1 MRTLKSF
8 ATAALL
14 AASLFGAAIA
24 PASADIQGGD
34 KFRVRGLYGS
44 QVLNLMN
51 GPARWAGVEI
61 QIPFDAHDLRA
72 TGVRQGNW
80 VQVSFRGDNGQDY
93 TGWVES
99 QFLAPDDQIEATSYR
114 IINVRRGQ
122 TLPLMDP
129 NGNGVIAY
137 IPAGSGPLLASGPCQ
152 NGYCPV
158 TYSCHNGTFEGLVD
172 QDYLAAVRPAYSRL
186 PDPTPVNPGYASADT
201 AYTAGYVF
209 QSPPDYTDNVDLL
222 PPPVYLPR
230 PQHHWRPHGHHAQNY
245 GY

>member
-99 QFLAPDDQIEATSYR
+99 QFLAPDDPTSGGWQEVVLDPGPLFSVHSQAAADFDGSGRVQVMVGEMEVGGYGFGVNPDPKILIYR
-114 IINVRRGQ
+114 
-122 TLPLMDP
+122 L
-129 NGNGVIAY
+129 
-137 IPAGSGPLLASGPCQ
+137 AGSAADASGWERIRI
-152 NGYCPV
+152 NGGI
-158 TYSCHNGTFEGLVD
+158 HEA
-172 QDYLAAVRPAYSRL
+172 AAVDVDKDGRVDIL
-186 PDPTPVNPGYASADT
+186 
-201 AYTAGYVF
+201 AGDEN
-209 QSPPDYTDNVDLL
+209 SERLL
-222 PPPVYLPR
+222 PPQPGTLSLWRNVTAAVPAEPAPV
-230 PQHHWRPHGHHAQNY
+230 N
-245 GY
+245 